1 MFILILSLFI
11 ILFIILFS
19 VKLISDRTITFSYK
33 EYAKEKIKECKNKF
47 ELSKQNFIIGIHF
60 YKINNIPLINLIE
73 KLPSHQFVNYRKL
86 KSFKSFNRFDP
97 LLIKL
102 FNALN
107 FSQEDIDKF
116 FNYSANQQWVQ

>member
-1 MFILILSLFI
+1 MFILILSFI
-11 ILFIILFS
+11 IILIIILFS
-19 VKLISDRTITFSYK
+19 VKLISDRNITFSYK

-47 ELSKQNFIIGIHF
+47 ELSKQNFIMGVHF

-73 KLPSHQFVNYRKL
+73 RLPSHNILNYRKL

-97 LLIKL
+97 LLLNL

-107 FSQEDIDKF
+107 FSQEDIDNF
-116 FNYSANQQWVQ
+116 FNYSSNEQWKQ